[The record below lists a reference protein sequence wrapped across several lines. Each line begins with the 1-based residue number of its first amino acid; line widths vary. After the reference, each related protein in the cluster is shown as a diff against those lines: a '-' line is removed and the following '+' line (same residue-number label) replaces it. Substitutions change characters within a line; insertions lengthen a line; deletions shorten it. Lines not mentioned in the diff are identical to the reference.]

1 VTIELDRPKILGV
14 AVSLLSFGIM
24 FFFLA
29 FLIVGA
35 IYGPNWNEIAFLVLE
50 VVASVLTTVGAG
62 LLVYGAAM
70 NRSP

>member
-1 VTIELDRPKILGV
+1 
-14 AVSLLSFGIM
+14 M

-35 IYGPNWNEIAFLVLE
+35 IYGPNWNEIAFLILE
-50 VVASVLTTVGAG
+50 LIASVLTTIGVG

-70 NRSP
+70 KSST